1 MNRFQIIEWISVKD
15 RFPKKSGWYMSI
27 SVTYSIDM
35 YCYVNSTLNNPFD
48 PSITHWSEPL
58 KLPKELPETPSITP
72 EIRLAIVKQFLWSII
87 EPLAMSKYS
96 DENLRG
102 AFIAIETSSALK
114 ALEAEAKGD
123 A

>member
-1 MNRFQIIEWISVKD
+1 MND
-15 RFPKKSGWYMSI
+15 RLPERSGWYMSI

-48 PSITHWSEPL
+48 TSITHWSEPL
-58 KLPKELPETPSITP
+58 KLPKELPEIPSIP
-72 EIRLAIVKQFLWSII
+72 LGIRMAIVNKFLLSVVESLAASNSTYDNFLGEII
-87 EPLAMSKYS
+87 AKATEKAVS
-96 DENLRG
+96 
-102 AFIAIETSSALK
+102 